1 MIGTLTHWM
10 EVAMW
15 IVLGAMAVDFIAGLL
30 KSLTSGGK
38 ISVEPVLGYLKDIV
52 SYVLPLF
59 LLAAISEMDET
70 GWIVLAGYY
79 VGAFAVLVKYLMSI
93 KTKIK

>member
-1 MIGTLTHWM
+1 
-10 EVAMW
+10 MW
-15 IVLGAMAVDFIAGLL
+15 IVLGAMAVDFVAGLL
-30 KSLTSGGK
+30 KSLANGGK

-59 LLAAISEMDET
+59 ILAAISEMDKT
-70 GWIVLAGYY
+70 GWIVLTGYY
-79 VGAFAVLVKYLMSI
+79 IGAFAVFVKYLMSL